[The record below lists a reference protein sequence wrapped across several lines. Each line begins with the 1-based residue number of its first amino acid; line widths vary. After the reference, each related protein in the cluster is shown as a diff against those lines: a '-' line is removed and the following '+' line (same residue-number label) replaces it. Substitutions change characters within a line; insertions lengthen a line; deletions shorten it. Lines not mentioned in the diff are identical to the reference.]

1 LHLSFILINP
11 YGDIDKAIQARDW
24 FNGFA
29 IAVSYIEH
37 FGTIKIKRY
46 LDLRILRAIDNL
58 EERKRVRK
66 QFKDDLGKNLER
78 LSAKDIAFLLYA
90 FQLVDSDTC
99 LKLRK
104 IITERNKLV
113 HPARKGIGW
122 RYEKPERTARKLL
135 QQAKECIQKIQQIFV

>member
-113 HPARKGIGW
+113 HPARKGIG
-122 RYEKPERTARKLL
+122 
-135 QQAKECIQKIQQIFV
+135 